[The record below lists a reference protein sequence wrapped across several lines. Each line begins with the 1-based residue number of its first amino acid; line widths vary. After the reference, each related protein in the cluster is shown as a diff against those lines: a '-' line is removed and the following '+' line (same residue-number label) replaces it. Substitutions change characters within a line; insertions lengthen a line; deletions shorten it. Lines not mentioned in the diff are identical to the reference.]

1 MWLAL
6 LPGGGKKK
14 ETKANTLPW
23 KCWKRKLPS
32 IKKVTKFPHCINRF
46 QYSKRWGWGR
56 SGDYVQGPNEKK
68 NAVVGLWHYKQ
79 FPPGLWEGRRE
90 LRSSRGLQAR
100 ATEALVLRVA
110 GEMAHSRWGGAFF
123 SLQRQRPPFQCR
135 SSDQGPC
142 LSLASLCRGV
152 VGVRVRPVCRAF
164 GYSLTP
170 APPLL

>member
-6 LPGGGKKK
+6 LPGGREKK

-56 SGDYVQGPNEKK
+56 GGDYVQGPIEKK

-90 LRSSRGLQAR
+90 LRSSRGLQAS
-100 ATEALVLRVA
+100 ATEALPLRVA

-123 SLQRQRPPFQCR
+123 SLQRQ
-135 SSDQGPC
+135 S
-142 LSLASLCRGV
+142 
-152 VGVRVRPVCRAF
+152 
-164 GYSLTP
+164 
-170 APPLL
+170 PPLSVQKFRPRALEGRHKPKRCQKEDCHSLGWKASS

>member
-6 LPGGGKKK
+6 LPGGREKK

-56 SGDYVQGPNEKK
+56 GGDYVQGPIEKK

-79 FPPGLWEGRRE
+79 FPQGLWEGRRE
-90 LRSSRGLQAR
+90 LRSSRGLQAS
-100 ATEALVLRVA
+100 ATEALPESLVRWPTAA
-110 GEMAHSRWGGAFF
+110 GAELS
-123 SLQRQRPPFQCR
+123 SLFKDRAPLCQCR
-135 SSDQGPC
+135 SSDQGP
-142 LSLASLCRGV
+142 
-152 VGVRVRPVCRAF
+152 
-164 GYSLTP
+164 
-170 APPLL
+170 

>member
-56 SGDYVQGPNEKK
+56 GGDYVQGSIEKN

-90 LRSSRGLQAR
+90 LRSSRDLQAH
-100 ATEALVLRVA
+100 ATEALALRVA
-110 GEMAHSRWGGAFF
+110 GEMPTAAGAELS
-123 SLQRQRPPFQCR
+123 SLFKDRAPLCQCG

-142 LSLASLCRGV
+142 LGVASLCRGAV
-152 VGVRVRPVCRAF
+152 
-164 GYSLTP
+164 
-170 APPLL
+170 